1 VLIDLLTLEVVWYK
15 VDSQTPF
22 LMTQKYGKRRK
33 FSERKIA
40 GKTDTH
46 GHR

>member
-1 VLIDLLTLEVVWYK
+1 MLTFDVVWYK

-22 LMTQKYGKRRK
+22 LLTQEYGKRRN

>member
-1 VLIDLLTLEVVWYK
+1 MLTFAFSPGK
-15 VDSQTPF
+15 SRFPDATF
-22 LMTQKYGKRRK
+22 NAQKCEKRGD